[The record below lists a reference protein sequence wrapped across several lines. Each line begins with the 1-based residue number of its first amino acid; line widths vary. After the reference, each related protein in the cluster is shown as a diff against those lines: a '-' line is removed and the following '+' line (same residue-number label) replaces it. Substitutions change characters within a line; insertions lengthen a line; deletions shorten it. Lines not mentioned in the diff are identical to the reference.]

1 MNTTFA
7 RVIFP
12 VVSYIKQ
19 KIDKLYF
26 STYNVRGRENMIRN
40 MFPWHDKI
48 DDYARLTSYI
58 ERAQTKEIT
67 TLKEILMSYYWNQVA
82 ELVTQGNLS
91 DLAKFEGILRFV
103 EVVSTY
109 KEYSLTIK

>member
-1 MNTTFA
+1 
-7 RVIFP
+7 
-12 VVSYIKQ
+12 
-19 KIDKLYF
+19 
-26 STYNVRGRENMIRN
+26 
-40 MFPWHDKI
+40 
-48 DDYARLTSYI
+48 
-58 ERAQTKEIT
+58 
-67 TLKEILMSYYWNQVA
+67 MSYYWNQVA

>member
-40 MFPWHDKI
+40 MFP
-48 DDYARLTSYI
+48 
-58 ERAQTKEIT
+58 
-67 TLKEILMSYYWNQVA
+67 
-82 ELVTQGNLS
+82 
-91 DLAKFEGILRFV
+91 
-103 EVVSTY
+103 
-109 KEYSLTIK
+109 